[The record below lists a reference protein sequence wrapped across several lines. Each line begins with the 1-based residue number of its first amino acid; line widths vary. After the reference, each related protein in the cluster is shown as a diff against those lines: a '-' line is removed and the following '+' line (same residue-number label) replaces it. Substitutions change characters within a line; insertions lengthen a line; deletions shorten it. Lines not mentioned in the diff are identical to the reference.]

1 MKNSQT
7 AESLVDH
14 TWYKCPSPHP
24 KQLWCVL
31 EHNVLN
37 SIKTGWRNAKPPGLS
52 IMYLQISSSS
62 KLMVKCQRPAL
73 CDLAVD
79 VWQR

>member
-7 AESLVDH
+7 AESLGDH
-14 TWYKCPSPHP
+14 TCYKCPSPHP
-24 KQLWCVL
+24 KQLWHVL

-37 SIKTGWRNAKPPGLS
+37 SIKTGWKNAKPPGLS

-62 KLMVKCQRPAL
+62 KLMVKCQRPAF
-73 CDLAVD
+73 CDLAVN